1 MVDLSPESI
10 SLRWFILRRA
20 LGVVPLVFGVVV
32 LSFILIHM
40 APGDVVTVIA
50 GDAPLSPDMVAEIRR
65 SLGLDRPLYE
75 QLVIYV
81 LRVLQGDLGYSFIS
95 RQPVLELILDRVA
108 FTLLLTFVPMFF
120 ASVSGIMLGVAAS
133 SKQYS
138 LSDNLI
144 SAITVI
150 CSSVPVFWLA
160 HLLILFFSLRLGWFP
175 AQGLVSLRVKLEGPA
190 LWLDM
195 LHHLVLPAI
204 ALGMVQLALVT
215 RTTRASMLEN
225 LTQDFITWA
234 RSKGLP
240 ERVVVFKH
248 ALRNALLPVTTLVG
262 YQFGYLLT
270 GAVLTETV
278 FAWPGLGRL
287 LVDSVFLRDFP
298 VLTGLLIF
306 VSFMVIVGNLLTDMT
321 YALLDPRIR
330 YR

>member
-1 MVDLSPESI
+1 MSPESI

-175 AQGLVSLRVKLEGPA
+175 AQGLVSLRVKLERPC
-190 LWLDM
+190 
-195 LHHLVLPAI
+195 P
-204 ALGMVQLALVT
+204 LA
-215 RTTRASMLEN
+215 RYAAPS
-225 LTQDFITWA
+225 
-234 RSKGLP
+234 SSS
-240 ERVVVFKH
+240 
-248 ALRNALLPVTTLVG
+248 RNR
-262 YQFGYLLT
+262 FGDGST
-270 GAVLTETV
+270 CPCHSHNPSE
-278 FAWPGLGRL
+278 
-287 LVDSVFLRDFP
+287 
-298 VLTGLLIF
+298 
-306 VSFMVIVGNLLTDMT
+306 
-321 YALLDPRIR
+321 YA
-330 YR
+330 

>member
-1 MVDLSPESI
+1 
-10 SLRWFILRRA
+10 
-20 LGVVPLVFGVVV
+20 
-32 LSFILIHM
+32 
-40 APGDVVTVIA
+40 
-50 GDAPLSPDMVAEIRR
+50 
-65 SLGLDRPLYE
+65 
-75 QLVIYV
+75 
-81 LRVLQGDLGYSFIS
+81 
-95 RQPVLELILDRVA
+95 
-108 FTLLLTFVPMFF
+108 
-120 ASVSGIMLGVAAS
+120 
-133 SKQYS
+133 
-138 LSDNLI
+138 
-144 SAITVI
+144 
-150 CSSVPVFWLA
+150 
-160 HLLILFFSLRLGWFP
+160 
-175 AQGLVSLRVKLEGPA
+175 
-190 LWLDM
+190 
-195 LHHLVLPAI
+195 
-204 ALGMVQLALVT
+204 
-215 RTTRASMLEN
+215 MLEN